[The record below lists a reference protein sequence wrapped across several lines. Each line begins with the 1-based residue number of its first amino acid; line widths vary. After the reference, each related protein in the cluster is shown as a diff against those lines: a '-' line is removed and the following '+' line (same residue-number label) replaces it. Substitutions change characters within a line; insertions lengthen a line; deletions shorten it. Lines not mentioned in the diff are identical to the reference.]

1 MEEQKMTYMDE
12 WEYNLWLSIH
22 RNNPEDLLSNDKT
35 ASEEVGNGSVQQT
48 QSGCSKI
55 GLKEI

>member
-1 MEEQKMTYMDE
+1 MTYMDE

-22 RNNPEDLLSNDKT
+22 RNNPEELLSNDKT

-55 GLKEI
+55 GLKER

>member
-1 MEEQKMTYMDE
+1 MPYMDE
-12 WEYNLWLSIH
+12 WEYRLWFQLH
-22 RNNPEDLLSNDKT
+22 RNELPELLAVEQT

-55 GLKEI
+55 GLKER